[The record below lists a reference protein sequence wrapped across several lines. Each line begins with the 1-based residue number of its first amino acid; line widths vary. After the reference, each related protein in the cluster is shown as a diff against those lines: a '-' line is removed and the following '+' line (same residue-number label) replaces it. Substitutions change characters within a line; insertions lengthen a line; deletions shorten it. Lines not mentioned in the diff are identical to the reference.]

1 MESLQ
6 LFVAGMAVSKWIANT
21 TSVLA
26 SRKVPGVEIAKRR
39 LISNRSVLF
48 LLWQAKWCPAPGCV
62 YSVEDLTGASSMDVL
77 CRCGYNF
84 CWEVSVWGPVSEQL
98 PFRDRAPSEC
108 RKQKKGSLMVIL
120 EGASSA
126 LYRAKIARGVEVCSL
141 LRWKYQW
148 CILGFVLTNHPSTV
162 CGGGPSA
169 G

>member
-1 MESLQ
+1 VSLQ
-6 LFVAGMAVSKWIANT
+6 LVVSRMAVSKWITNM

-39 LISNRSVLF
+39 LIFNCSFLF

-84 CWEVSVWGPVSEQL
+84 CWEVSVWGPVSEQI

-108 RKQKKGSLMVIL
+108 RKQKKGSLTVIVK
-120 EGASSA
+120 GTSSA
-126 LYRAKIARGVEVCSL
+126 LYRARIAHGIGCT
-141 LRWKYQW
+141 Q
-148 CILGFVLTNHPSTV
+148 P
-162 CGGGPSA
+162 A
-169 G
+169 